1 MRRDRGAT
9 IFRSRGMLRIDLAQE
24 PDWNRALKNPM
35 QDLLKVVIPAVLALA
50 GVLAGVV
57 LTHRRWKHDEKRS
70 NQGAYDDAKKEAYR
84 ELWSRLEEV
93 NLALRE
99 HRSSNPLLFD
109 SLKQI
114 NTFFLKNSLYLHEAD
129 QALVN
134 SYVAALHRWRSA
146 IYTSG
151 NEDVQ
156 SAFAKTWIEMPT
168 AVDAEIGEASREVAE
183 IRATILERIRKIVT
197 T

>member
-1 MRRDRGAT
+1 
-9 IFRSRGMLRIDLAQE
+9 MLRIDLALGPE
-24 PDWNRALKNPM
+24 WNLALKNPM
-35 QDLLKVVIPAVLALA
+35 QDLLKVVIPAVLALV
-50 GVLAGVV
+50 GVLAGLV
-57 LTHRRWKHDEKRS
+57 LAHRRWKHDEKRS
-70 NQGAYDDAKKEAYR
+70 NKGAYESARKDAYR

-114 NTFFLKNSLYLHEAD
+114 NTFFLKNSLYLHETD

-134 SYVAALHRWRSA
+134 NYVAALHRWRTA
-146 IYTSG
+146 IYTLG

-156 SAFAKTWIEMPT
+156 SAFSKTWIQMP
-168 AVDAEIGEASREVAE
+168 ASADAEIGEASRQVAE